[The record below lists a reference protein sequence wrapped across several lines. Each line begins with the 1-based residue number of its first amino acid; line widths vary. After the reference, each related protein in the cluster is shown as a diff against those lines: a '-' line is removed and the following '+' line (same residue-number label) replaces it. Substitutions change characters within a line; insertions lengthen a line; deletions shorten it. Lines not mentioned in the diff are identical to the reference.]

1 LFAGWKAY
9 SSGVVF
15 ARMNGAVDVYQEN
28 ITPSE
33 DGRLLEIKVERGQ
46 RVEPGTVVAVMDS
59 SPYKM
64 ELEGLK
70 REVLADRVK
79 DIREYDQEI
88 LKLESELRKIDVES
102 AEDEATIK
110 GLENFLKDLHNHY
123 LKSCLNSLSF
133 WSINFFKFLSSSL
146 EILTVIF
153 FSGSIE
159 YSIKFS

>member
-1 LFAGWKAY
+1 MSEFHPNRTKMVRTKPRLTARRIFEAWPMLVWAAILFAGWKAY

-46 RVEPGTVVAVMDS
+46 KVEPGTVVAVMDP

-110 GLENFLKDLHNHY
+110 GLENFLID
-123 LKSCLNSLSF
+123 S
-133 WSINFFKFLSSSL
+133 
-146 EILTVIF
+146 T
-153 FSGSIE
+153 
-159 YSIKFS
+159 